1 MNFEI
6 WALKGEVMIKKGK
19 MIIIIPTLLEPTIV
33 QAFRVADSV
42 EKGEKRRIFVAD
54 VESSG
59 TEHL

>member
-19 MIIIIPTLLEPTIV
+19 MIIIIPTMLEPTIV
-33 QAFRVADSV
+33 QAFRVADRV

-54 VESSG
+54 VEGSG
-59 TEHL
+59 AEC